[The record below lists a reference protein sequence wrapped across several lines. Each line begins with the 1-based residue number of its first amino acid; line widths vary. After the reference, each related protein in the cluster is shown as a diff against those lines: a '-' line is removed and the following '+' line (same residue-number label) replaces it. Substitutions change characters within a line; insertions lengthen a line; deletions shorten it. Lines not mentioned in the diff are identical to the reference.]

1 MQTRRH
7 RPHGQFRRGLH
18 VVGLA
23 LRGAKGPFA
32 IGIGGA
38 TLYAMMT
45 VAASLVLGWVTDEVL
60 LDVIASGQIDR
71 QLLTVAV
78 IAILGVATFKA
89 AGVVGRRLGG
99 YIAQYTLQ
107 AKYRRQVTRRYL
119 ELPAVWHR
127 KHSTGQLLSN
137 ANADVESAFF
147 VAAPLSMAVG
157 AAVLTIVTAVLL
169 VITDPLLALIGFS
182 VGPVLALANWHYQRR
197 MRTAATLAQQS
208 RADVAETAHESFDAA
223 LVIKT
228 LGREA
233 AEVER
238 FAQRSHLLR
247 DRMIRVG
254 RLRALFDPI
263 IEALPNVAILLVL
276 LIGARRVQIGA
287 LTPGDLVL
295 FAYLFRLL
303 ALPIRVFGWMLGEMP
318 RAIVGWDRVRRVL
331 QATGDVDYG
340 SRQLPD
346 DGPATIAFDDVSYLH
361 PATERDDL
369 VEDQPAATDTQTLD
383 VTAVDLLAD
392 GAIEVNPATDETVG
406 IRGIADVTFAIDAGN
421 TVALVGPTGSGKS
434 TIANLMVRQFDTD
447 QGHVRLDGADVRE
460 LARNELARHAAI
472 VFQDAFLF
480 NDTIRGNI
488 TLGDDYDDFDVH
500 AAAQVAQ
507 ADGFIAELAD
517 GYATLVGER
526 GATLSGGQRQRIAL
540 ARALIRRPRL
550 LVLDDATSAVD
561 PAVEARILQG
571 LADGPFATTVVIAA
585 YRQRSIM
592 MADEVLY
599 INNGRLVAHG
609 SHSQLLDQVP
619 GYHQLVTAYE
629 HQDA

>member
-1 MQTRRH
+1 M
-7 RPHGQFRRGLH
+7 
-18 VVGLA
+18 GLA

-38 TLYAMMT
+38 TLYAIMT

-60 LDVIASGQIDR
+60 LDVVASGQIDR

-78 IAILGVATFKA
+78 VAILGVATFKA

-119 ELPAVWHR
+119 DLPAVWHR

-157 AAVLTIVTAVLL
+157 ATVLTIVTAVLL
-169 VITDPLLALIGFS
+169 VVTDPLLALIGFS

-197 MRTAATLAQQS
+197 MRVAATLAQQS

-233 AEVER
+233 AEVDR

-254 RLRALFDPI
+254 RLRALFDPV

-331 QATGDVDYG
+331 QATADVSYG
-340 SRQLPD
+340 ARTVAVA
-346 DGPATIAFDDVSYLH
+346 GPARIEFDEVSYLH

-369 VEDQPAATDTQTLD
+369 VDDEPAPSVPIVTDVRSATGFDEAVGTRG
-383 VTAVDLLAD
+383 VVDL
-392 GAIEVNPATDETVG
+392 
-406 IRGIADVTFAIDAGN
+406 TFAIDAGS
-421 TVALVGPTGSGKS
+421 TIALVGPTGSGKS
-434 TIANLMVRQFDTD
+434 TIANLMVRQFDPD
-447 QGHVRLDGADVRE
+447 AGRVQLDGVDVRE
-460 LARNELARHAAI
+460 LARDELARHAAI

-480 NDTIRGNI
+480 NDTIWENI
-488 TLGDDYDDFDVH
+488 TLGDDYAEDDVH
-500 AAAQVAQ
+500 AAAKVAQ
-507 ADGFIAELAD
+507 ADGFITELVD

-561 PAVEARILQG
+561 PAVEAKILQA
-571 LADGPFATTVVIAA
+571 LSDGPFTTTVVIVA

-592 MADEVLY
+592 MADEVIY
-599 INNGRLVAHG
+599 ISNGRLVAHG
-609 SHSQLLDQVP
+609 SHGDLLDQVP